1 MSYSKNDLDEDFII
15 MPWKNGIKLV
25 CPERVSSLPNVSS
38 YSIRT
43 AMKLPFCVYFLN
55 TESQSQLINDSGL
68 EACRFNS
75 LKEAKGKSMYD
86 VASYE
91 TAKKIVDTH
100 VRTMASQTIQ
110 FTEEDIF
117 RRDDYYFQTLT
128 SLFPRYNDEN
138 KIAGIL
144 GCSIVVGTH
153 SLPESLTAIY
163 HLAYRTEENF
173 FPVIPPFHIRENFFL
188 SKRETQCAILLIRGK
203 TAKEIAK
210 FMNLSFRTV
219 EHHIEHMKNK
229 FGATTRSEL
238 IFCLTENMG
247 I

>member
-1 MSYSKNDLDEDFII
+1 MSYSKNDVDQDFII

-25 CPERVSSLPNVSS
+25 CPERVGSLPNISS
-38 YSIRT
+38 YSILT

-55 TESQSQLINDSGL
+55 TDSQSQLLNDSGL
-68 EACRFNS
+68 EACHFNS

-86 VASYE
+86 IASYE
-91 TAKKIVDTH
+91 TAKKIVDSH
-100 VRTMASQTIQ
+100 VRTMTSQTTQ

-117 RRDDYYFQTLT
+117 RRDDYHFQTLT
-128 SLFPRYNDEN
+128 SLFPRYDDEN

-153 SLPESLTAIY
+153 SLTESLTAIY
-163 HLAYRTEENF
+163 NLVYRTEENT
-173 FPVIPPFHIRENFFL
+173 FPVTPPFHVRENLFL
-188 SKRETQCAILLIRGK
+188 SKRETQCATLLIRGK

-210 FMNLSFRTV
+210 IMNLSFRTV
-219 EHHIEHMKNK
+219 EHRIEHMKNK
-229 FGATTRSEL
+229 FGVTTRSEL